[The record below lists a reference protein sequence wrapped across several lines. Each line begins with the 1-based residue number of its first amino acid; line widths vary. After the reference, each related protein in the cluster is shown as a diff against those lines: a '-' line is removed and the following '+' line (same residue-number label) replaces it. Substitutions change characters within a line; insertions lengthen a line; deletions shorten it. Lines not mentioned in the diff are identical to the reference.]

1 LALWIRKAVGG
12 LMSHPS
18 MNMEAR
24 DAEGDLN
31 YGGLAQETSEEMNV
45 NMWLRNCSYDILV
58 KND

>member
-1 LALWIRKAVGG
+1 
-12 LMSHPS
+12 MSHPS